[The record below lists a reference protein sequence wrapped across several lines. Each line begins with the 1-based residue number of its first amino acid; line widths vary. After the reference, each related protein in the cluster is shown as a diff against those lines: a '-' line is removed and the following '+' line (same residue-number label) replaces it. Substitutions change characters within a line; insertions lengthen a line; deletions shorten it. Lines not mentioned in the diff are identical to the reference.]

1 MAKIVFVSPN
11 FWPEKIG
18 SAPYCTDLA
27 VWLAQAGHDV
37 TAVAFRPHYPSA
49 IEFTDWQD
57 GSRDDETVGI
67 VAIVRVPT
75 VRSRG
80 SGGMASRVMND
91 VRFLA
96 NLLRLAFAKDMAG
109 TDAIFAFV
117 PSSLSLFG
125 ARLLAARTGAR
136 LIGVVHDIES
146 GLAGSLGI
154 AGNRLALRTIQ
165 LVEGL
170 ALNLP
175 DELVVL
181 TQGMQEE
188 LLRLKCT
195 RPIRVMP
202 LWCNE
207 PVADEAQ
214 PAEKFTVSYSGNFG
228 KKQNLDQLLP
238 VFAMLQT
245 KRPDVEVHLRGDG
258 SERQRLEQAI
268 VAQDLRNTTFHPLVP
283 NDRLIA
289 TIQSA
294 HVHLVPQAP
303 NIGNYAIPS
312 KVYSIMSAGRPFICI
327 AEADTELASL
337 AVTSGAGI
345 CVAPNNPT
353 AVFAA
358 IDGLVNDRDRVK
370 AMGANA
376 KQYVRS
382 KLNRTQIFEEYAS
395 LVKPPASGTGSLR
408 TASNPLR

>member
-27 VWLAQAGHDV
+27 VWLAQAGHEV
-37 TAVAFRPHYPSA
+37 KAVAFRPHYPSA
-49 IEFTDWQD
+49 AEFTDWQD
-57 GSRDDETVGI
+57 GSRDNERVGD

-96 NLLRLAFAKDMAG
+96 NLLRLAFAKDFSG

-154 AGNRLALRTIQ
+154 AGSHLALRGIQ
-165 LVEGL
+165 LVEGA

-181 TQGMQEE
+181 TQGMQDE
-188 LLRLKCT
+188 LRRLKCT

-207 PVADEAQ
+207 PVEDEVE
-214 PAEKFTVSYSGNFG
+214 PGPKFTVSYSGNFG

-245 KRPDVEVHLRGDG
+245 KLPDVEVHLRGDG
-258 SERQRLEQAI
+258 SERQRLERAI
-268 VAQDLRNTTFHPLVP
+268 VAQGWRNTTFHPLVP
-283 NDRLIA
+283 NDQLIA

-312 KVYSIMSAGRPFICI
+312 KVYSILSAGRPFICI
-327 AEADTELASL
+327 AEADTELAAL
-337 AVTSGAGI
+337 AETSGAGI
-345 CVAPNNPT
+345 CVEPNNPV

-358 IDGLVNDRDRVK
+358 IEGLVNDRDRVR

-376 KQYVRS
+376 KNYVRS
-382 KLNRTQIFEEYAS
+382 KLNRTKIFEEYAS
-395 LVKPPASGTGSLR
+395 LMKPSASAPETLR
-408 TASNPLR
+408 TASTPIR